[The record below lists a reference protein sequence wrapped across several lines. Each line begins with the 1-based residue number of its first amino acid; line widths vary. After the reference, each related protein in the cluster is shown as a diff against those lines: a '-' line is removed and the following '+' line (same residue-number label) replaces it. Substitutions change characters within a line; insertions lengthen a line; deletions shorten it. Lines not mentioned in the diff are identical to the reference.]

1 MQKITLFF
9 LLFTF
14 FSLSF
19 SSCSKYEEGSKFTL
33 LTKKQRM
40 VNNWKMKK
48 LTANG
53 DDITSLNII
62 TEIDIRDNGTI
73 TVRGAFFG
81 VPTSDDGHWIFD
93 NDKSHLVITNQNGG
107 VDRYEII
114 RLKDKELKVKITTNG
129 TEYLHEYEEK

>member
-1 MQKITLFF
+1 MKNTFLSLFI
-9 LLFTF
+9 LTVL
-14 FSLSF
+14 SLSF

-40 VNNWKMKK
+40 VNDWKMKK

-62 TEIDIRDNGTI
+62 TEVDIRDNGTI
-73 TVRGAFFG
+73 TVRGELFG
-81 VPTSDDGHWIFD
+81 ISTSDDGSWAFD
-93 NDKSHLVITNQNGG
+93 NDKSHLLITSQDGS
-107 VDRYEII
+107 VDKYEII

-129 TEYLHEYEEK
+129 TEYIHEYEEK

>member
-1 MQKITLFF
+1 MQKFTLFF
-9 LLFTF
+9 LLLTA
-14 FSLSF
+14 LTF

-40 VNNWKMKK
+40 VNDWKMKQ

-62 TEIDIRDNGTI
+62 TEVDIRDNGTI
-73 TVRGAFFG
+73 TVRGKFLG
-81 VPTSDDGHWIFD
+81 ISTSDNGSWAFD
-93 NDKSHLVITNQNGG
+93 NDKSHLLITSQDGS
-107 VDRYEII
+107 VDNYEII

-129 TEYLHEYEEK
+129 TEYIHEYEER